1 MQAVAAHTTLPVKP
15 LIVSDATALA
25 RYGAASAPA
34 CYVFRP
40 DGHIAARWRD
50 VLPDAIAAALARAS
64 GR

>member
-1 MQAVAAHTTLPVKP
+1 
-15 LIVSDATALA
+15 LIVSETTACA

-40 DGHIAARWRD
+40 DGHIAARWRHIS
-50 VLPDAIAAALARAS
+50 PDAIAAALARAI